1 MPWRPDL
8 YYHICMEVNK
18 VNNINEI
25 PSIVISS
32 NECNP
37 RILREIKAGIEEE
50 GIPYSEYEVNDDIMK
65 SSYNAALMS
74 KFGIGIAAYNGHMIM
89 HYNKLPE
96 NEPLFELTINNDDFQ
111 IARNFGSNAARLYK
125 GLPFK
130 PLKKDAVESDVLEKI
145 VNEVVKQYISSNKRW
160 R

>member
-1 MPWRPDL
+1 MD
-8 YYHICMEVNK
+8 
-18 VNNINEI
+18 NINEI
-25 PSIVISS
+25 PSIVISL

-50 GIPYSEYEVNDDIMK
+50 GIPYSEYESSDDIIK
-65 SSYNAALMS
+65 SSYNAALLS
-74 KFGIGIAAYNGHMIM
+74 KFGIGIAVFNGRMIM

-130 PLKKDAVESDVLEKI
+130 PLKKDAIESNSIESDTLEKI